1 MAKQILEDKTARHL
15 DHLSEALES
24 GTQQQVRQQLK
35 SLSAAEIGDLLE
47 SLPQAKRL
55 AVWDLTDPE
64 IDGDVLV
71 DVNDEVRAGLIRD
84 TSPEDLVAAVD
95 DLDLDDLADI
105 LDDLPDA
112 VISEVLRSMDRQERE
127 RLAQVLSYPEDSAGG
142 LMDPDVITIRPDVSL
157 DVVLRYLR
165 ARGKLPEVLD
175 QLFVTGRDGRFL
187 GSLKI
192 SDLLSHKVSDEV
204 ASLMDTAALTIP
216 VDMHESQ
223 VAMEFEHHDLV
234 SAPVLDADN
243 RLLGRITIDDV
254 VDVMRDEAEHSVL
267 TMAGLDEED
276 DMFAPVLQS
285 ARRRWVW
292 LGVNLVTALL
302 AAMVLYAFEPTL
314 DQIVATAVLFPVVMS
329 MGGIAGTQT
338 LTLMIRG
345 MATGQVGARNA
356 PALLRKELA
365 VGLLNGIL
373 FSLVVAAIATYWYGD
388 TILGLVMGVAI
399 LLNLLAA
406 ALAGALVPVILKRM
420 SIDPALAGGVVLTTV
435 TDVIVLQDDRL
446 RHDASPA
453 ARARSGRRRKRGG
466 PAPGGP
472 PAPCWGWGARRN
484 GRARRG
490 RCRRPP

>member
-1 MAKQILEDKTARHL
+1 MTGQVKICGPEREEEVMAEQIREDKTARHL
-15 DHLSEALES
+15 DRLSEALDS
-24 GTQQQVRQQLK
+24 GIQHQVRHLLN

-47 SLPQAKRL
+47 SLPLAKRL
-55 AVWDLTDPE
+55 AVWEMTDPE
-64 IDGDVLV
+64 QDGDVLV
-71 DVNDEVRAGLIRD
+71 DVNDEVRVSLIRG
-84 TSPEDLVAAVD
+84 TAPEDLVAAVD

-112 VISEVLRSMDRQERE
+112 VSSEVLRSMDRQERE

-142 LMDPDVITIRPDVSL
+142 LMDPDVITIRPDVNL

-165 ARGKLPEVLD
+165 ARGELPEVFDL
-175 QLFVTGRDGRFL
+175 LFVIDRNGRLL

-192 SDLLSHKVSDEV
+192 SDLLTREVSNKVEE
-204 ASLMDTAALTIP
+204 LMDTSARVIP
-216 VDMHESQ
+216 VGMHESQ

-234 SAPVLDADN
+234 SAPVIDVDN

-254 VDVMRDEAEHSVL
+254 VDVIRDEAEHSVL
-267 TMAGLDEED
+267 TMAGLDEEE
-276 DMFAPVLQS
+276 DMFAPVFQS
-285 ARRRWVW
+285 ARRRWIW

-345 MATGQVGARNA
+345 MATGQVSGRNT

-365 VGLLNGIL
+365 VGLLNGVL
-373 FSLVVAAIATYWYGD
+373 FSVIVAAIAIFWYND
-388 TILGLVMGVAI
+388 VPLGLVMAAAI
-399 LLNLLAA
+399 LLNLLAGA
-406 ALAGALVPVILKRM
+406 TAGALVPVILKRM

-435 TDVIVLQDDRL
+435 TDVIGILAFIGLATYVLL
-446 RHDASPA
+446 
-453 ARARSGRRRKRGG
+453 GT
-466 PAPGGP
+466 
-472 PAPCWGWGARRN
+472 
-484 GRARRG
+484 
-490 RCRRPP
+490 

>member
-1 MAKQILEDKTARHL
+1 MAEKIHEDKTARHL
-15 DHLSEALES
+15 DHLSQALDS
-24 GTQQQVRQQLK
+24 GTQHQVRHLLK
-35 SLSAAEIGDLLE
+35 NLSAAEIGDLLE
-47 SLPQAKRL
+47 SLPPTKRL
-55 AVWDLTDPE
+55 AVWDLTNPE
-64 IDGDVLV
+64 LDGDVLV
-71 DVNDEVRAGLIRD
+71 DVNDEVRAGLIQG

-142 LMDPDVITIRPDVSL
+142 LMDPDVITVRPDVSL

-165 ARGKLPEVLD
+165 VRGELPEVFDL
-175 QLFVTGRDGRFL
+175 LFVTDRDGRFL

-192 SDLLSHKVSDEV
+192 SDLLTRKVTDAV
-204 ASLMDTAALTIP
+204 GDLMDTSAITIP

-234 SAPVLDADN
+234 SAPVLDEDG

-254 VDVMRDEAEHSVL
+254 VDVMRDEAEHTVL

-276 DMFAPVLQS
+276 DMFAPVIQS

-292 LGVNLVTALL
+292 LGVNLVTAFL
-302 AAMVLYAFEPTL
+302 AATVLYTFEATL
-314 DQIVATAVLFPVVMS
+314 DQIVATAVLFPIVTS

-345 MATGQVGARNA
+345 MATGQVSARNT
-356 PALLRKELA
+356 PDLLRKELA

-373 FSLVVAAIATYWYGD
+373 FSVLVGTIAMLWYD
-388 TILGLVMGVAI
+388 DLLLGLVIAAAI
-399 LLNLLAA
+399 LLNLLVG
-406 ALAGALVPVILKRM
+406 ALAGALVPVVLKRM

-435 TDVIVLQDDRL
+435 TDVVGILAFIGL
-446 RHDASPA
+446 ATFILL
-453 ARARSGRRRKRGG
+453 G
-466 PAPGGP
+466 
-472 PAPCWGWGARRN
+472 N
-484 GRARRG
+484 
-490 RCRRPP
+490 